1 MTINK
6 FKRDFLGYK
15 PEKKPIVKPFTSNL
29 IKSLHNLTP
38 QLRRADPHEYV
49 KIPKRTLSTA
59 FSSSS
64 KRKNYSLT
72 KDYNKHSSNFVTA
85 ISTPRDN

>member
-38 QLRRADPHEYV
+38 QLRRADPH
-49 KIPKRTLSTA
+49 
-59 FSSSS
+59 
-64 KRKNYSLT
+64 
-72 KDYNKHSSNFVTA
+72 
-85 ISTPRDN
+85 